1 MNKTFNISNHY
12 LSIDIIKSLSS
23 NKYSL
28 KLSDEAITQLNKAR
42 AFLDKKIKEEDTAFY
57 GINTGFGSLCNTQ
70 ITFNE
75 LQQLQA
81 NLLCSHACGTGE
93 LIPKEIVKLML
104 LLKAHALSYGNSG
117 TRVKTVELL
126 LKMYNED
133 IIPLVY
139 EHGSLGASGDLA
151 PLAHM
156 SLPIIGEGKLSYKGS
171 VFSCQELIQQGL
183 WEASELESKEGL
195 ALINGTQF
203 MSAFGVVSYIKAQR
217 LSDLADIIAALSLD
231 AFNGRI
237 DAFHPLVHEIRAHKG
252 QIKTARRFL
261 ELLKDSELNQ
271 NSPKEVQDPYSF
283 RCVPQVHGA
292 TKDSLC
298 FIKEVLETEINSVTD
313 NPCIFPDEDLIIS
326 AGNFHGQPLALALDY
341 LAIATAELGSI
352 SERRTYK
359 LISGKRGLPPFLSK
373 EAGLNSGFMIPQY
386 TAASIVSRNKQL
398 CTPASVDSIE
408 SSQGQEDHVSMGANA
423 ATKAWKVVNNLE
435 QILAIELMNAAQAM
449 EFRRPQK
456 TSPFLEAF
464 LSEYRQK
471 VDFVEKDGIILSENI
486 HKSIAFLQNIKID
499 FGAED

>member
-1 MNKTFNISNHY
+1 MDKIFYISNHF
-12 LSIDIIKSLSS
+12 LSIDIVKSLLS
-23 NKYSL
+23 NRYQI
-28 KLSDEAITQLNKAR
+28 KLSEEAITQLNKAR
-42 AFLDKKIKEEDTAFY
+42 NFLDKKIKQDDATFY

-70 ITFNE
+70 ISFNE
-75 LQQLQA
+75 LQKLQD

-93 LIPKEIVKLML
+93 TIPNEIVKLML

-117 TRVKTVELL
+117 TTVKTVEQLL
-126 LKMYNED
+126 EMYNREML
-133 IIPLVY
+133 PLVY

-156 SLPIIGEGKLSYKGS
+156 SLPIIGEGKLNYDGE

-203 MSAFGVVSYIKAQR
+203 MSAFGVASYIKAQR
-217 LSDLADIIAALSLD
+217 LSDLADIIGALSLD
-231 AFNGRI
+231 AFYGRI
-237 DAFHPLVHEIRAHKG
+237 DPFHPLVHEVRAHKG
-252 QIKTARRFL
+252 QIQTARRFL
-261 ELLKDSELNQ
+261 HLLKDSQINQ
-271 NSPKEVQDPYSF
+271 SSPKEVQDPYSF
-283 RCVPQVHGA
+283 RCIPQVHGA

-313 NPCIFPDEDLIIS
+313 NPCVFPDEDLIIS

-341 LAIATAELGSI
+341 LAIASAELGSI

-435 QILAIELMNAAQAM
+435 QILAIELMNAAQAI

-464 LSEYRQK
+464 LNEYRQE
-471 VDFVEKDGIILSENI
+471 VDFVEKDGVILSENI
-486 HKSIAFLQNIKID
+486 HKSIAFLQNTKID
-499 FGAED
+499 FGAEE